1 MVTGERENPLRAD
14 GPVSHD
20 VPELA
25 SRTTVPVSCAAC
37 STPANL
43 HPLPGRSSRSDILL
57 TRPVPMLVT
66 RIVLALATLL
76 CGLVAGFL
84 FAFAVVVMPGIR
96 GLESG
101 AFLRAFQEVDGVI
114 QRGQPLFGL
123 VWLGSV
129 VALVAASVLGI
140 AQLRGVE
147 RSLLLIATTIYVVG
161 VQVPTFTVN
170 VPLNNEVQELVIE
183 AMDTEAQQ
191 TARERFETRWN
202 YWNVIRTVCAT
213 VAVGM
218 LIVLLLRL

>member
-1 MVTGERENPLRAD
+1 
-14 GPVSHD
+14 
-20 VPELA
+20 
-25 SRTTVPVSCAAC
+25 
-37 STPANL
+37 
-43 HPLPGRSSRSDILL
+43 
-57 TRPVPMLVT
+57 MLVT